1 MESESSRR
9 GFLASTVFAAAAGA
23 VNAPAA
29 PALAPVPEVYARL
42 GIRPVINGVGVVTHL
57 GGSLMHPEVSR
68 AMEDASR
75 CFVPLTEL
83 QTKVGARIAELLG
96 AEAAMVTGGCA
107 SAITMGTVA
116 CVAQGDPEKLK
127 RLPDT
132 TGMKNEIVQQKTHR
146 GGYEQQMLLVGAK
159 IVWVETKEELER
171 AINERTAMMFF
182 YNEME
187 PDGKITRQE
196 WIEAGK
202 RRGVPTFNDAASDAT
217 PRERLFQYQKEGFD
231 LVAFSGGKAMRGPQ
245 CSGILMGRKDLI
257 AAAVP
262 AFTPYAS
269 IGRGMKVGKEELI
282 GLLTALERYLKADLE
297 GEMKQLEARVTEIRD
312 GLAGIDGLTTERY
325 MPPIANHVPHVLVTW
340 TEAAFPLKTSD
351 VTRQLMQGNPSIAV
365 SAFGERQLKISVWM
379 MQPGEHKIVLG
390 RLREVF
396 KRA

>member
-1 MESESSRR
+1 MKNENSRR
-9 GFLASTVFAAAAGA
+9 EFLASTTVAAAAAGA
-23 VNAPAA
+23 LPSPAA
-29 PALAPVPEVYARL
+29 PAPVPEVYARL

-57 GGSLMHPEVSR
+57 GGSLMHPEVNR
-68 AMEDASR
+68 AMEEAAR

-83 QTKVGARIAELLG
+83 QAKVGARIAELLG
-96 AEAAMVTGGCA
+96 AEAAMVTSGCA

-116 CVAQGDPEKLK
+116 CVAQGNPEKLK

-132 TGMKNEIVQQKTHR
+132 TGMKNEIVQQKSHR
-146 GGYEQQMLLVGAK
+146 GGYEQQMLLVGAR

-187 PDGKITRQE
+187 PEGKITRHE

-231 LVAFSGGKAMRGPQ
+231 LVAFSGGKAIRGPQ

-262 AFTPYAS
+262 GFNPYAS
-269 IGRGMKVGKEELI
+269 IGRGMKVGKEEMI
-282 GLLTALERYLKADLE
+282 GLLAAIERYLKADHD
-297 GEMKQLEARVTEIRD
+297 GEMEELEARVTEIRE

-325 MPPIANHVPHVLVTW
+325 MPPIANHVPHVLVNW
-340 TEAAFPLKTSD
+340 TESAFPLKTGE
-351 VTRQLMQGNPSIAV
+351 VTRKLMQGDPHIAV
-365 SAFGERQLKISVWM
+365 SGFGERRLKISVWM
-379 MQPGEHKIVLG
+379 MQPGEHTMVLR
-390 RLREVF
+390 RLREIF
-396 KRA
+396 KEV